1 MDLVI
6 SKGGN
11 WFNYQR
17 GLKYS
22 GEIGK
27 FSWTLVKGNVLAV
40 LMTAS
45 LKY

>member
-11 WFNYQR
+11 WCNYRR
-17 GLKYS
+17 GLSSS

-27 FSWTLVKGNVLAV
+27 FSWTLVKGSVLAV
-40 LMTAS
+40 WMTAS
-45 LKY
+45 FKY

>member
-1 MDLVI
+1 MHLVI

-11 WFNYQR
+11 WFNYRR
-17 GLKYS
+17 GLKSS

-27 FSWTLVKGNVLAV
+27 FSWTLVKGSVLAI

>member
-11 WFNYQR
+11 WCNYRR
-17 GLKYS
+17 GLRSS

-27 FSWTLVKGNVLAV
+27 FSWTFVKGSVLAF

-45 LKY
+45 VKY

>member
-11 WFNYQR
+11 WFNYRR
-17 GLKYS
+17 GLKS
-22 GEIGK
+22 SREIGK
-27 FSWTLVKGNVLAV
+27 FSLTLVKGSVLAV
-40 LMTAS
+40 LKTAS

>member
-11 WFNYQR
+11 RFNYGR
-17 GLKYS
+17 GLKSS
-22 GEIGK
+22 GEIRK
-27 FSWTLVKGNVLAV
+27 FSRTLVKGSVLAV
-40 LMTAS
+40 FMTAS